1 MLYIYLYNSKKRE
14 SANSGENAD
23 ASRTEVVSQI
33 IYIIFRSS
41 LYNLQT
47 VANFIIVGHAFLF
60 PPPSVSSREKPV
72 VNRVKET
79 F

>member
-41 LYNLQT
+41 LYNLQLWQISLLWGT
-47 VANFIIVGHAFLF
+47 PFYSL
-60 PPPSVSSREKPV
+60 PQL
-72 VNRVKET
+72 
-79 F
+79 